1 MTGPLTSARVFPIA
15 IDGPHR
21 MDNSST
27 LPLLA
32 METLKTLQSV
42 GLVLTSPTYIWG
54 AIMFGLQGLG
64 LTALVFAKW
73 N

>member
-1 MTGPLTSARVFPIA
+1 
-15 IDGPHR
+15 
-21 MDNSST
+21 MDNFST

-32 METLKTLQSV
+32 METLKTLQSM
-42 GLVLTSPTYIWG
+42 GLVLPSPTYIWG
-54 AIMFGLQGLG
+54 AIRFGLLGLG